1 MSLKDYTLDEVAK
14 GAHSSFL
21 QDLGKVHH
29 VCVSMEGVH
38 FLSKVQPQGPPQS
51 PTKGSQINLK
61 TETKTQLLNQS
72 ETMAG
77 STHSLSPGKYH
88 TGGSIS
94 TWFLGLHDA
103 EQTDLSLRAPLSIV
117 IYVSTSRTHKESLH
131 PHPAGTAQA
140 TSQPSTVICGNN
152 DSVFAP
158 STALLKQGTTA
169 PSKTFYHL

>member
-1 MSLKDYTLDEVAK
+1 MCMFEW
-14 GAHSSFL
+14 
-21 QDLGKVHH
+21 KV
-29 VCVSMEGVH
+29 SI
-38 FLSKVQPQGPPQS
+38 FSKVQPQGPLES

-103 EQTDLSLRAPLSIV
+103 EQTVLSLRAPLSIV
-117 IYVSTSRTHKESLH
+117 IYASTSRTHKGSLH
-131 PHPAGTAQA
+131 PNPPGTAQA

-158 STALLKQGTTA
+158 STTLLKQGTTA

>member
-1 MSLKDYTLDEVAK
+1 MCVFEGKVSIFSLKLSLK
-14 GAHSSFL
+14 GL
-21 QDLGKVHH
+21 
-29 VCVSMEGVH
+29 
-38 FLSKVQPQGPPQS
+38 PS

-103 EQTDLSLRAPLSIV
+103 KQTVLSLRASLSTV
-117 IYVSTSRTHKESLH
+117 IYVRTSRTHKGHSN
-131 PHPAGTAQA
+131 PNSPGTAQA
-140 TSQPSTVICGNN
+140 SSQLSTVICVNN
-152 DSVFAP
+152 DSIFAP
-158 STALLKQGTTA
+158 SIALLKQSTTA
-169 PSKTFYHL
+169 PSKKFYHL